1 MPLDYGIYPLLV
13 DGIIDFLK
21 VGQII
26 ECNSITK
33 TVGMGPGGLGGGL
46 VYDMKEPN
54 GDVLARLLK
63 MPSFVEYVNLRF
75 SQNSASTMTLAPVA
89 TLGG

>member
-1 MPLDYGIYPLLV
+1 MYVVWRKFGWTALGIALV
-13 DGIIDFLK
+13 IFPEASYSKEII
-21 VGQII
+21 
-26 ECNSITK
+26 
-33 TVGMGPGGLGGGL
+33 
-46 VYDMKEPN
+46 Y
-54 GDVLARLLK
+54 VLARLLK